1 MSSGTENSRPFTH
14 GGGIYP
20 MKTLTDKVCFEQS
33 GSAVHM
39 QQNCNGAP
47 LAKRK
52 SQ

>member
-1 MSSGTENSRPFTH
+1 
-14 GGGIYP
+14 
-20 MKTLTDKVCFEQS
+20 MKSLMDEACFEQS

-39 QQNCNGAP
+39 RKNCNGAP